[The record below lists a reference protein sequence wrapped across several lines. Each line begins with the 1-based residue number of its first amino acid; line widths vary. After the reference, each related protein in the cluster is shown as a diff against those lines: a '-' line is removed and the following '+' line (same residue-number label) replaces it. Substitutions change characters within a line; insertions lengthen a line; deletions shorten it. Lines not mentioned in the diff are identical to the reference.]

1 MPRLSCELTDCVFN
15 DYSKAECK
23 KDTVY
28 PSDFLVGKHDYYKC
42 FKDYSDRAEYQE
54 EYWRR
59 VQRNGTI
66 YKEKARGKKIE
77 VNGLELFT
85 CERVPPRKKWK
96 ERDVVPVHCTEKISG
111 LGILLQYAVAYPQ
124 NIKKAAADMRPVE
137 SLPEWKREARK

>member
-1 MPRLSCELTDCVFN
+1 MPRLSCELTDCIFN

-23 KDTVY
+23 KDTIY
-28 PSDFLVGKHDYYKC
+28 PSDFLTDKHDYYKC
-42 FKDYSDRAEYQE
+42 FKNYSDEAEYQE

-85 CERVPPRKKWK
+85 SERVSPRREWGKAQTY
-96 ERDVVPVHCTEKISG
+96 CTEKISG
-111 LGILLQYAVAYPQ
+111 MGIGLKYAVVYPQ
-124 NIKKAAADMRPVE
+124 SIKKAVADMRPVE
-137 SLPEWKREARK
+137 SLPEWEREARK

>member
-15 DYSKAECK
+15 DFSRAECK

-28 PSDFLVGKHDYYKC
+28 PSDFQVDKNDYYKC
-42 FKDYSDRAEYQE
+42 FKDYSDDAEYQE

-66 YKEKARGKKIE
+66 YREKAWGKKIE
-77 VNGLELFT
+77 VNGIELFT
-85 CERVPPRKKWK
+85 CERIPPREKWK
-96 ERDVVPVHCTEKISG
+96 DRNVTNVYCTEKTSG
-111 LGILLQYAVAYPQ
+111 LGVLLRYAVEYPQ
-124 NIKKAAADMRPVE
+124 DIKKAAGDMRPVE